1 MTGAWL
7 GFVTASASDRRKC
20 SQGNSHPRGP
30 GQDLMPVL
38 VLRALPAS
46 LRLSWRLPGCTSW
59 GGTESRGISH
69 LAGAMRLVQF
79 QTGSDGPRIGLEEKD
94 GGNVIDLNAFDPS
107 LPKRMR
113 EFLEVGDAALAVA
126 RRAKESS
133 QHILPRDQVTLLA
146 PITNPGKVICVGL
159 NYADHCREQNINIPE
174 EPIIFSKFPSSI
186 IGPYDEIIHP
196 ADSQE
201 VDWEVELAFVIG
213 KKGKHIKESAA
224 MDHIVG
230 FMVAHDVTARDW
242 QMKRNGKQWILG
254 KSFDTFCPLGP
265 AIVTKDCVS
274 DPHMLGIRCKV
285 NGELVQDSNTNQMIF
300 KTQALVAWVSRFI
313 TVYPGDVFLTG
324 TPPGTGV
331 FRKPPVFLKRGD
343 VVQCE
348 IDQLGA
354 LRNKVV

>member
-1 MTGAWL
+1 
-7 GFVTASASDRRKC
+7 
-20 SQGNSHPRGP
+20 
-30 GQDLMPVL
+30 
-38 VLRALPAS
+38 
-46 LRLSWRLPGCTSW
+46 
-59 GGTESRGISH
+59 
-69 LAGAMRLVQF
+69 MRLVQF

-107 LPKRMR
+107 LPRRMR
-113 EFLEVGDAALAVA
+113 EFLEEGDAALALA
-126 RRAKESS
+126 RRAQESG
-133 QHILPRDQVTLLA
+133 QHILPRSQVTLLA

-174 EPIIFSKFPSSI
+174 EPIIFSKFPSCI
-186 IGPYDEIIHP
+186 TGPYDDIIHP
-196 ADSQE
+196 AESNE

-224 MDHIVG
+224 MDHVVG

-242 QMKRNGKQWILG
+242 QMKRNGNQWILG
-254 KSFDTFCPLGP
+254 KTFDTFCPLGP
-265 AIVTKDCVS
+265 AIVTKDSVT
-274 DPHMLGIRCKV
+274 DPHKLGIRCKV

-300 KTQALVAWVSRFI
+300 KTQALVVWVSRFV
-313 TVYPGDVFLTG
+313 TLFPGDVFLTG
-324 TPPGTGV
+324 TPPGIGA
-331 FRKPPVFLKRGD
+331 FRKPPIFLKRGD